1 MRRADHILQL
11 DHHAPAR
18 STLHGVANGLADTY
32 AGLVEANL
40 PDELAALVHLLHQ
53 RDAVG
58 RKQHPARAA
67 SSLPSKLVLVV
78 EDDPT
83 VRELTVA
90 MLEETV
96 LDVLACASA
105 EEAIALM
112 RRHVDDVAMLFT
124 DIQLA
129 GAVDGIELASLADS
143 AWPNV
148 HLVVTSGGMG
158 HRMAEL
164 PDRAVYLGKP
174 WRALDVFRQVDR
186 AVRARALA
194 DRS

>member
-1 MRRADHILQL
+1 MRRADQTPQL
-11 DHHAPAR
+11 SSPGPAR
-18 STLHGVANGLADTY
+18 FTVHGVADGLADSY
-32 AGLVEANL
+32 AGLIDADL
-40 PDELAALVHLLHQ
+40 PDDIASLVLLLHQ
-53 RDAVG
+53 RDAVS
-58 RKQHPARAA
+58 RKRQGDGTV

-105 EEAIALM
+105 EEAIAIM
-112 RRHVDDVAMLFT
+112 RQHADEIAMLFT

-129 GAVDGIELASLADS
+129 GALDGIDLASLTDA

-158 HRMAEL
+158 HRIAEL
-164 PDRAVYLGKP
+164 PDRAVFLGKP

-186 AVRARALA
+186 AVRAPALA
-194 DRS
+194 DR